1 MPNTR
6 FTMTSPFFSIIL
18 LYWNSGKYLSE
29 NLSALAAQTWQDF
42 EVILLDNGSQQ
53 PPDQNILAQFP
64 ELHLRQI
71 ASEKNLGFAAGNNLA
86 ARSARG
92 EYSVLLN
99 VDAFP
104 QPDWLE
110 QVHAAIRRHP
120 NAFFASRLLMADD
133 PQRLDGEWNVVHATG
148 LVWRRSHGRKLSAAW
163 PQERHV
169 LSACAAAG
177 VYPREAFTAAGGF
190 DEDFFAYMEDVDLDF
205 RLQLLGYPCYY
216 LPQAVVRHAGSGS
229 TSPRSDLV
237 IFYGHRNLVWTFIK
251 DMPGWLFWA
260 MLLPHLLVNLL
271 YLIVALF
278 LPMRKAMYGAKW
290 EALKG
295 LPKAWKKRK
304 EVQSQRKVS
313 VGTIAGL
320 LEWNPFAPL
329 IKLTYR

>member
-1 MPNTR
+1 MLNTR
-6 FTMTSPFFSIIL
+6 YIMTSPFFSIIG
-18 LYWNSGKYLSE
+18 LYRNSAKYLAE
-29 NLSALAAQTWQDF
+29 NLSALARQTWQDF

-53 PPDQNILAQFP
+53 PPDPKVLAQFP
-64 ELHLRQI
+64 ELPLRMI
-71 ASEKNLGFAAGNNLA
+71 TSENNLGFAAGNNLA

-92 EYSVLLN
+92 EYIVLLN
-99 VDAFP
+99 SDAFP

-110 QVHAAIRRHP
+110 QVYAGIQRHP
-120 NAFFASRLLMADD
+120 NAFFASRLLIADD

-148 LVWRRSHGRKLSAAW
+148 LVWRRAHGRPLSAAW
-163 PQERHV
+163 TQERAV

-177 VYPREAFTAAGGF
+177 VYPHAAFEAAGGF

-216 LPQAVVRHAGSGS
+216 LPKAVVRHAGSGS
-229 TSPRSDLV
+229 TAPRSDLV
-237 IFYGHRNLVWTFIK
+237 VFYGHRNLVWTFIK
-251 DMPGWLFWA
+251 DMPGWLFWT

-271 YLIVALF
+271 YLLVALF
-278 LPMRKAMYGAKW
+278 FPFRGAMVRAKW

-295 LPKAWKKRK
+295 LPTAWKKRRA
-304 EVQSQRKVS
+304 VQRKRKVS
-313 VGTIAGL
+313 VRTVAGL

>member
-1 MPNTR
+1 
-6 FTMTSPFFSIIL
+6 MTSPFFSIIV
-18 LYWNSGKYLSE
+18 LYWNSGKYLAE

-271 YLIVALF
+271 YL
-278 LPMRKAMYGAKW
+278 
-290 EALKG
+290 
-295 LPKAWKKRK
+295 
-304 EVQSQRKVS
+304 
-313 VGTIAGL
+313 
-320 LEWNPFAPL
+320 
-329 IKLTYR
+329 

>member
-1 MPNTR
+1 
-6 FTMTSPFFSIIL
+6 MTSPFFSIIV
-18 LYWNSGKYLSE
+18 LYWNSEKYLSE
-29 NLSALAAQTWQDF
+29 NLRALAAQTWQDF

-53 PPDQNILAQFP
+53 PPDQKILAQFP
-64 ELHLRQI
+64 ELQLRQI
-71 ASEKNLGFAAGNNLA
+71 ASEKNLGFASGNNLA
-86 ARSARG
+86 ARSAHG
-92 EYSVLLN
+92 EYLVLLN

-104 QPDWLE
+104 QLDWLE

-148 LVWRRSHGRKLSAAW
+148 LVWRRAHGRKLSAAW
-163 PQERHV
+163 PQERRV

-205 RLQLLGYPCYY
+205 RLQLLGYPCWY
-216 LPQAVVRHAGSGS
+216 LPKAVVRHAGSGS

-237 IFYGHRNLVWTFIK
+237 IFYGHRNLVWTFVK
-251 DMPGWLFWA
+251 DMPGWLFW
-260 MLLPHLLVNLL
+260 MMILPHLLVNLL

-278 LPMRKAMYGAKW
+278 LPMRKAMYRAKR

>member
-6 FTMTSPFFSIIL
+6 YTMTSPFFSIIV
-18 LYWNSGKYLSE
+18 LYWNSGKYLAE